1 MRFGCVG
8 MSIYALSC
16 ALYSMIIEK
25 LIKKFTAKKVYIAS
39 MLLFAVA
46 MAILGKYPT
55 RFGVLAFSVTAG
67 EILFF
72 ELFNH

>member
-8 MSIYALSC
+8 MAIYALSC

-39 MLLFAVA
+39 LLCFAVA

-55 RFGVLAFSVTAG
+55 RLGVLAFSVTAG
-67 EILFF
+67 EKIFI
-72 ELFNH
+72 